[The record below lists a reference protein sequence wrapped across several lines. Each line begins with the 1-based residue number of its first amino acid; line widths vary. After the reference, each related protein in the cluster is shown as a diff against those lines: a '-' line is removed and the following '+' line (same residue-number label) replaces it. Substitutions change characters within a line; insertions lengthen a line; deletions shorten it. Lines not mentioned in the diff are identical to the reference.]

1 MKLCLSGF
9 SQGVEIVPG
18 AVSVLEINDRVLFS
32 RVGQSLFSE
41 QGEQAIEP
49 FCLFD
54 DDQEEIS
61 SRNAF
66 LFITNPFDLPWSER
80 TLIGKVIERMENML
94 LLDDDVRQEVESA
107 GREVSEKVAAL
118 GFQMR
123 SDYSFDIE
131 WDMRKYLKAFDF
143 GVDVDPCD
151 PLLDNLIRFL
161 NLAADA
167 SFDRVLVFM
176 NLKNFLAVHELEEF
190 YQHAVFSERRILLL
204 ENVHDDTF
212 FEKENKMRIDQDL
225 LES

>member
-9 SQGVEIVPG
+9 SQGVEIEPG

-32 RVGQSLFSE
+32 RVSQSLFYE

-49 FCLFD
+49 FTLLD
-54 DDQEEIS
+54 DGVEVS
-61 SRNAF
+61 PRNAF
-66 LFITNPFDLPWSER
+66 LFVSNPFDLPWSDR
-80 TLIGKVIERMENML
+80 VLVGKVIERMESML
-94 LLDDDVRQEVESA
+94 LLDDGVRQGVVSA

-118 GFQMR
+118 GLQMR

-151 PLLDNLIRFL
+151 LILDNLIKFL
-161 NLAADA
+161 NLAVDA

-176 NLKNFLAVHELEEF
+176 NLKNFLAVHELKEF
-190 YQHAVFSERRILLL
+190 YRQVVFSERKVLLL
-204 ENVHDDTF
+204 ENIHDNTF
-212 FEKENKMRIDQDL
+212 FEEEKKTRVDQDF